1 MKKSLELFPVFRRI
15 IVAVLICMCFVLPS
29 FGWDDE
35 GHMAVA
41 YVAYQNLNTATK
53 TRIATLL
60 KLNPDYKKWVAM
72 IPTSTTKANQSMMIF
87 MIAATWPDRIKGETN
102 YTDDGTDDG
111 NRPDGPQSSQNIGY
125 SDHLRHKYWHFVDTP
140 FSSDGTLLPA
150 IPTPN
155 AQTQIDAFR
164 AVLRSTDSD
173 ALKSYDLV
181 WILHLVGDVHQP
193 LHASTRVS
201 STNPNGDS
209 GGNDVM
215 LCAKPCKD
223 ELHAFWDD
231 LIGTSTSP
239 ASAETA
245 AKKLPKANTTLSKI
259 SDTSTWIQESFEI
272 AKKDVYVTPIGAG
285 DGPFTMTSA
294 YKTKAKQIAEQRIA
308 LAGVRL
314 ANLLNSELK

>member
-1 MKKSLELFPVFRRI
+1 MKISLKIP
-15 IVAVLICMCFVLPS
+15 IVLHRAIAVVLICMCFAPPS
-29 FGWDDE
+29 FAWDDE

-41 YVAYQNLNTATK
+41 YVAYQRLNAATK
-53 TRIATLL
+53 TRVAALL
-60 KLNPDYKKWVAM
+60 KLNPDYSKWVAM
-72 IPTSTTKANQSMMIF
+72 IPKNTTPANKPMMIF
-87 MIAATWPDRIKGETN
+87 MIAATWPDQIKGEAN
-102 YTDDGTDDG
+102 YSDDGTDDG

-125 SDHLRHKYWHFVDTP
+125 SDLLRHKYWHFVDTP
-140 FSSDGTLLPA
+140 FSPDGVPVPA

-164 AVLRSTDSD
+164 AVLHSTDSD
-173 ALKSYDLV
+173 PLKSYDLV
-181 WILHLVGDVHQP
+181 WILHLVGDIHQP
-193 LHASTRVS
+193 LHATTRVS
-201 STNPNGDS
+201 SADPDGDS

-239 ASAETA
+239 APAITA
-245 AKKLPKANTTLSKI
+245 AKKLPAASSTLSKI
-259 SDTSTWIQESFEI
+259 STTSTWVQESFKI
-272 AKKDVYVTPIGAG
+272 AKQDVYISPIGAG
-285 DGPFTMTSA
+285 NGPFTMTAA
-294 YKTKAKQIAEQRIA
+294 YRTKAKQIAQQRVA